1 MSTTSSSFPNLDT
14 PDRSHTPD
22 YTRKTTRHLSEFDPD
37 TTALWGLVL
46 LLGTYIV
53 FVVSMYAIVVSKLVP
68 ETGNKILD
76 WIKHDEYYC
85 LLVPVT
91 LSVTVYAVFWNWMG
105 MKFFRHN

>member
-1 MSTTSSSFPNLDT
+1 MSTASSSFPNLDT

-22 YTRKTTRHLSEFDPD
+22 YTRKTTRHLSQFDPD

-68 ETGNKILD
+68 ETGNK
-76 WIKHDEYYC
+76 
-85 LLVPVT
+85 
-91 LSVTVYAVFWNWMG
+91 
-105 MKFFRHN
+105 

>member
-68 ETGNKILD
+68 ETGNKVKNRKINKKGHGWGL
-76 WIKHDEYYC
+76 EAGQGF
-85 LLVPVT
+85 
-91 LSVTVYAVFWNWMG
+91 S
-105 MKFFRHN
+105 